1 MHSSFIMIQ
10 IPIPLGETQLMT
22 PDIRICQIR
31 VMLERISE
39 ETHSIIPKIS
49 ALTS

>member
-1 MHSSFIMIQ
+1 MIQ
-10 IPIPLGETQLMT
+10 IPIPVGETQLMT
-22 PDIRICQIR
+22 PDIRICQIC
-31 VMLERISE
+31 VMLERISEE